1 MSEQK
6 LADKFLKYPQRKYG
20 MDHDHYDW
28 SQLSERDP
36 VAWPNGKKLALWI
49 NVPIQFF
56 PLNQRGEPFKVPG
69 GMTMPYP
76 DLRHFSL
83 REYGNRIGIYRLIQA
98 FEQFDIKP
106 TYAINSDAAKRLP
119 QLMNEIKERGEDVI
133 CHGINMDCLHHNG
146 LSVDQEMQQILE
158 SKQTLNELFD
168 RQIKGWLSPAK
179 NQSSNTLN
187 LLSEAGFEFVC
198 DWVNDEL
205 PYKMRTNKGS
215 LTAMPLA
222 TELDDYFVVQQNFHS
237 EESWVQQVCDATDFL
252 LKEATADNGRMLSLN
267 IHPWLMGQPHRIGY
281 LEEVLELLSNNKDIW
296 HASASQICEHW
307 QTNES
312 LKK

>member
-1 MSEQK
+1 
-6 LADKFLKYPQRKYG
+6 
-20 MDHDHYDW
+20 
-28 SQLSERDP
+28 
-36 VAWPNGKKLALWI
+36 
-49 NVPIQFF
+49 
-56 PLNQRGEPFKVPG
+56 
-69 GMTMPYP
+69 MTMPYP

-83 REYGNRIGIYRLIQA
+83 REYGNRIGIYPPIQA

-106 TYAINSDAAKRLP
+106 TYAINTDAAKRLP
-119 QLMNEIKERGEDVI
+119 QLINVIKKRGEDVI

-281 LEEVLELLSNNKDIW
+281 LEEVMELLSNNKDIW
-296 HASASQICEHW
+296 HATASQICDHW

>member
-6 LADKFLKYPQRKYG
+6 LADMFLKYPKRKYG
-20 MDHDHYDW
+20 MDHDLYDW

-83 REYGNRIGIYRLIQA
+83 REYGNRVGIYRLLKA
-98 FEQFDIKP
+98 FNQFNIKP
-106 TYAINSDAAKRLP
+106 TFAINSEAAQRLP
-119 QLMNEIKERGEDVI
+119 QLMQKIEQRGDDVI
-133 CHGINMDCLHHNG
+133 CHGVNMDALHHNG
-146 LSVDQEMQQILE
+146 LSIDQEAELIRE
-158 SKQTLNELFD
+158 SKQTLSEVFD

-179 NQSSNTLN
+179 NESSNTLN
-187 LLSEAGFEFVC
+187 LLRDANFEFVC

-205 PYKMRTNKGS
+205 PYNMRTDKGS

-252 LKEATADNGRMLSLN
+252 LNEASTDNGRMLSLN

-281 LEEVLELLSNNKDIW
+281 LEEVLEFLSNKEEIW
-296 HASASQICEHW
+296 HAGASQIYDHW
-307 QTNES
+307 QNN
-312 LKK
+312 